1 MWLRTERGQVLL
13 QSCAMAYPID
23 TPPLLADEAALIF
36 DRKLR
41 APWVNMTG
49 GLSPISM
56 ALAMTDWAWHL
67 AASPGMAMRLTR
79 QSMDHGLQAL
89 KQVGCDPHKP
99 AIDKRY
105 ADPAWAL
112 WPFCALASAHHTAES
127 WWREATH
134 LRGMA
139 HHHQDVVHLFA
150 RQWLDML
157 SPRNWPLTNPKVLQ
171 TTLQT
176 QGANLRQ
183 GWMHLQQDIQRQ
195 WHPGSPVEGEPLYR
209 PGIEVA
215 CTPGA
220 VVHRNHL
227 IELIQYQPG
236 TSQVHREPVFIVPSW
251 IMKYYILDL
260 SPHNSLVRYL
270 VEQGHTVFML
280 SWRNPDASDA
290 LLDMEDYLRL
300 GVLNPLAV
308 ITERTGGVPIHAAG
322 YCLGGTLLSI
332 AAAALAREEPMKD
345 AGAIAPL
352 ASLTFLAT
360 QLDFQDAGEMG
371 VLLDEAQ
378 VAVLEDIMAEK
389 GFLSGRQMGG
399 SFQFL
404 HAQDLIWSAR
414 MREYWLG
421 ERIASSDLMAWNA
434 DVTRMPAT
442 MHSQYLHQMYL
453 HNDLAN
459 GRYKVDGQPVSLGD
473 LRWPVFAVGTQKD
486 HITPW
491 RSAYKVHTLTRSD
504 VTFVLTRGG
513 HNAGIVSEPGHPHRA
528 YQMLHTPLDAEA
540 MAPEIWQRRAPQYT
554 GSWWPAWH
562 EWLRSHGGAH
572 VSAREISPVDVLEP
586 APGNHVHIR
595 YRD

>member
-1 MWLRTERGQVLL
+1 MSTSQPPTTL
-13 QSCAMAYPID
+13 SH
-23 TPPLLADEAALIF
+23 TPPSAFSPMLADNAWVW
-36 DRKLR
+36 DRKVK
-41 APWVNMTG
+41 APWLALTG
-49 GLSPISM
+49 GLSPISLGL
-56 ALAMTDWAWHL
+56 ALADWAWHL
-67 AASPGMAMRLTR
+67 GTSPGTRMRLL
-79 QSMDHGLQAL
+79 SESVDHWLASL
-89 KQVGCDPHKP
+89 KQVGCQDHPHQ
-99 AIDKRY
+99 DKRY
-105 ADPAWAL
+105 ADAAWAL
-112 WPFCALASAHHTAES
+112 WPFCALASTHHTAER
-127 WWREATH
+127 WWDHATH
-134 LRGMA
+134 MRGME
-139 HHHQDVVHLFA
+139 HHHQDVVHLMA

-157 SPRNWPLTNPKVLQ
+157 SPSNWPHSNPQVLK
-171 TTLQT
+171 TTFET
-176 QGANLRQ
+176 QGENLRQ
-183 GWMHLQQDIQRQ
+183 GWSHAWQDMQRQ
-195 WHPGSPVEGEPLYR
+195 LNPSAPMDGDALYR

-227 IELIQYQPG
+227 VELLQYTP
-236 TSQVHREPVFIVPSW
+236 TTAQVQREPVFIVPSW

-270 VEQGHTVFML
+270 VDQGHTVYML

-308 ITERTGGVPIHAAG
+308 ITERTGGVPIHAVG

-332 AAAALAREEPMKD
+332 AAAALARDETMKD
-345 AGAIAPL
+345 AQTLAPL
-352 ASLTFLAT
+352 ATLTLLAT

-389 GFLSGRQMGG
+389 GFLTGRQMGG

-421 ERIASSDLMAWNA
+421 ERVSSNDLMAWNA

-459 GRYKVDGQPVSLGD
+459 GRYKVEGQPVSLGD
-473 LRWPVFAVGTQKD
+473 LRVPVFAVGTQKD
-486 HITPW
+486 HVTPW
-491 RSAYKVHTLTRSD
+491 RSAYKVHSLTRSD
-504 VTFVLTRGG
+504 VTFVLTSGG
-513 HNAGIVSEPGHPHRA
+513 HNAGIVSEPGHAHRS
-528 YQMLHTPLDAEA
+528 YQLLHTPLTAEST
-540 MAPEIWQRRAPQYT
+540 APEIWQRRAPRFT

-572 VSAREISPVDVLEP
+572 VAAREISPVDVLEP
-586 APGNHVHIR
+586 APGSYVQVR
-595 YRD
+595 YGD